1 TCTIQSKPPAT
12 CIAAI
17 AVITDMMIKI
27 TSTGMYA
34 WLVGTP
40 KIKDNAMTPAPPAK
54 PMPIPPILAPK

>member
-1 TCTIQSKPPAT
+1 TIQSKPPAT

-40 KIKDNAMTPAPPAK
+40 KIKDSAMTPAPPAK